1 MMKIVKHSNI
11 DIMKKYKNKKRKK
24 YINSNLLK
32 KFFYLKLFLKIV
44 ILIVFFII
52 SRALLKNYLN
62 QKKVEEEKRNNYES
76 GIKNLFNYYHSLKNI
91 SYENASLLSEYRNI
105 ILQKL
110 SENSK
115 KNVSSVENIYFD
127 FYYKFG
133 NMLVSLNKAIFYCEI
148 IKCKKI
154 FIWKNNNFYIR
165 NNIYDEKYNL
175 TIQVIESAS
184 EIINNENLTSLNFNP
199 FYYFLG
205 IKPDNR
211 FSVFK
216 DELIKNL
223 PVVKAD
229 PNDLYIHI
237 RSGDIF
243 VTPILFPTMAQPP
256 SCFYKTIINNNKFN
270 KIYIATEDKLNPVIN
285 ELIKSYKNI
294 ILSDNNLELD
304 ISRLA
309 HGYNIVG
316 SISSFLIGII
326 KLNDNLR
333 KFWEYDI
340 YNLMEKVYHLHHSI
354 HNYKRNYT
362 IYQMSPSKNY
372 KEYMYIWKGS
382 RKQLNILIRDKCS
395 KEFKIIEPNN

>member
-1 MMKIVKHSNI
+1 MMKILKHSNI
-11 DIMKKYKNKKRKK
+11 DIIRKYKNKKRKK
-24 YINSNLLK
+24 YINTNLLK

-44 ILIVFFII
+44 ISIVFFII
-52 SRALLKNYLN
+52 SKALLKNYLN
-62 QKKVEEEKRNNYES
+62 QKKIEEEKRNNYES
-76 GIKNLFNYYHSLKNI
+76 GIKNLFNYYQSLKNI

>member
-1 MMKIVKHSNI
+1 MMKILKHSNI
-11 DIMKKYKNKKRKK
+11 DIIRKYKNKKRKK
-24 YINSNLLK
+24 YINTNLLK

-44 ILIVFFII
+44 ISIVFFII
-52 SRALLKNYLN
+52 SKALLKNYLN
-62 QKKVEEEKRNNYES
+62 QKKIEEEKRNNYES

>member
-1 MMKIVKHSNI
+1 MMKVVKHSNI
-11 DIMKKYKNKKRKK
+11 DIIRKYKNKKRKK
-24 YINSNLLK
+24 YINTNLLK

-44 ILIVFFII
+44 ISIVFFII

-76 GIKNLFNYYHSLKNI
+76 GIKNLFNYYQSLKNI
-91 SYENASLLSEYRNI
+91 SYENASLPSEYRNI

-133 NMLVSLNKAIFYCEI
+133 NMLVSLNKVIFQCEI

-199 FYYFLG
+199 FYFFLG

-362 IYQMSPSKNY
+362 IYQMNPSKNY
-372 KEYMYIWKGS
+372 TEYMYIWKG
-382 RKQLNILIRDKCS
+382 R
-395 KEFKIIEPNN
+395 

>member
-1 MMKIVKHSNI
+1 MMKVVKHSNI
-11 DIMKKYKNKKRKK
+11 DIIRKYKNKKRKK
-24 YINSNLLK
+24 YINTNLLK

-44 ILIVFFII
+44 ISIVFFII

-76 GIKNLFNYYHSLKNI
+76 GIKNLFNYYQSLKNI
-91 SYENASLLSEYRNI
+91 SYENASLPSEYRNI

-133 NMLVSLNKAIFYCEI
+133 NMLVSLNKVIFYCEI

-199 FYYFLG
+199 FYFFLG

-333 KFWEYDI
+333 KFWEHDI
-340 YNLMEKVYHLHHSI
+340 YQLMEKIYHLHHSI
-354 HNYKRNYT
+354 YDYKRNYT

-382 RKQLNILIRDKCS
+382 RKQLNILIRDKGS